1 MEKIISVISM
11 DLPSLKISATIIV
24 ISKDMKALI
33 IQRLA
38 SEQNFPNYWTVAGGK
53 IDSKD
58 GVEVADGFMYFS
70 SEYCA
75 VRELMEETGIKV
87 STNDIKFLCTIVAP
101 QINRLIISYYVVL
114 DKNADE
120 IKITLNDCQAYRWI
134 YETLVDSYQFI
145 PDIGGEIHHV
155 FGKLRHA

>member
-1 MEKIISVISM
+1 M

-53 IDSKD
+53 IDSRD
-58 GVEVADGFMYFS
+58 GIEIADGFMYFS
-70 SEYCA
+70 GEYCA
-75 VRELMEETGIKV
+75 VRELKEETGIEV
-87 STNDIKFLCTIVAP
+87 NPNDIKFLCTIVAP
-101 QINRLIISYYVVL
+101 QIGRLIISYYVVL

-120 IKITLNDCQAYRWI
+120 LKITISDCQSYRWI
-134 YETLVDSYQFI
+134 PEYLVDSYQFI
-145 PDIGGEIHHV
+145 PDIGGEIHHT
-155 FGKLRHA
+155 FGKLKNA